1 MYVDN
6 IANDA
11 AAGAHF
17 GLDAFIRNS
26 YRSYRLRQVMVE
38 AATLQN
44 ARIAADL
51 RRIRAR
57 AWPKFPPEIPP
68 RLTACCRERP
78 PPVRK
83 HRRRPNHNLT

>member
-1 MYVDN
+1 MSRSASSQTSRRVGNRAKWNGNSTGVGRYEFAVYVDN
-6 IANDA
+6 IANEA

-44 ARIAADL
+44 ARIARDL
-51 RRIRAR
+51 RR
-57 AWPKFPPEIPP
+57 FC
-68 RLTACCRERP
+68 T
-78 PPVRK
+78 
-83 HRRRPNHNLT
+83 ND